1 MRHLSALDMGYG
13 MAVECGDK
21 LDNSRLQSSL
31 GTTGLGLDARL
42 CNNCNSSAIYMR
54 AVNSFF

>member
-21 LDNSRLQSSL
+21 LDNYRLQSSL

-42 CNNCNSSAIYMR
+42 FNNCNSRAIDI
-54 AVNSFF
+54 